1 MTGSFVGLLLGTG
14 LLLIL
19 LSRSEPAAA
28 EAGPGRTALLRR
40 RLDNAGLRD
49 VATARL
55 AITCAGAGLAAT
67 VLMVVVSGSV
77 TVALAFGVLAGTLP
91 VAAVGR
97 RAALRARAR
106 AGCWPDAV
114 DDLASAV
121 RAGMSLPEGVSA
133 LAERGPEALRPAFAR
148 FAAEHRVTGAF
159 GASLDLLKDDLADP
173 VGDRV
178 VEALRLAREVGGSD
192 LGRLLRTLS
201 AVLRED
207 ARTRAELEA
216 RQAWAVSAARL
227 AVAAPWATLA
237 FLSLR
242 PGALAVYD
250 SAGGA
255 VVLLAAGV
263 LSAVAYA
270 VMRRIGRLPVD
281 ERVLA

>member
-1 MTGSFVGLLLGTG
+1 MTGSFVGLLLGAG

-19 LSRSEPAAA
+19 LARSEPASPTAA
-28 EAGPGRTALLRR
+28 KAPALRR
-40 RLDNAGLRD
+40 RLDAAGLTD

-55 AITCAGAGLAAT
+55 ALTCGGAGLAGA
-67 VLMVVVSGSV
+67 VLMLVVSGSLM
-77 TVALAFGVLAGTLP
+77 VALAFGVLAGTLP
-91 VAAVGR
+91 VMAVGR
-97 RAALRARAR
+97 RAALRAQAR

-178 VEALRLAREVGGSD
+178 VEALRLAREVGGTE

-207 ARTRAELEA
+207 ARTRAELQA

-237 FLSLR
+237 FLSMR

-250 SAGGA
+250 STGGV
-255 VVLLAAGV
+255 VVLVTAGV

>member
-1 MTGSFVGLLLGTG
+1 VTGTLLGLMLGAGLLLV
-14 LLLIL
+14 L
-19 LSRSEPAAA
+19 LSRTEDPQ
-28 EAGPGRTALLRR
+28 PRTTSASLLRR
-40 RLDNAGLRD
+40 RLDDAGLTD
-49 VATARL
+49 VAAARL
-55 AITCAGAGLAAT
+55 ALTCAAAGLAGA
-67 VLMVVVSGSV
+67 VLMLVVSGSV
-77 TVALAFGVLAGTLP
+77 MVALVFGVLAATLP
-91 VAAVGR
+91 LMALGR

-159 GASLDLLKDDLADP
+159 GPSLDLLKEDLADP

-178 VEALRLAREVGGSD
+178 VEALRLAREVGGTE

-242 PGALAVYD
+242 PGALAAYD
-250 SAGGA
+250 SVGG
-255 VVLLAAGV
+255 VLVLGTAGV

>member
-1 MTGSFVGLLLGTG
+1 MTGSFVGLLLGIG
-14 LLLIL
+14 VLLIL
-19 LSRSEPAAA
+19 LARSEPAAA
-28 EAGPGRTALLRR
+28 PVATASALRR
-40 RLDNAGLRD
+40 RLDSAGLTD

-55 AITCAGAGLAAT
+55 ALTCAGAGVAGA
-67 VLMVVVSGSV
+67 VLMLVVSGSLM
-77 TVALAFGVLAGTLP
+77 VALAFGALAGMLP
-91 VAAVGR
+91 VMAVGR
-97 RAALRARAR
+97 RAALRAQAR

-178 VEALRLAREVGGSD
+178 VEALRLAREVGGTE

-207 ARTRAELEA
+207 ARTRAELQA

-237 FLSLR
+237 FLSMR

-250 SAGGA
+250 STGGV
-255 VVLLAAGV
+255 VVLVTAGV

>member
-1 MTGSFVGLLLGTG
+1 MTGTLLGLMLGAGLLLV
-14 LLLIL
+14 L
-19 LSRSEPAAA
+19 LSRTEDPQ
-28 EAGPGRTALLRR
+28 PRTTSASLLRR
-40 RLDNAGLRD
+40 RLDDAGLTD
-49 VATARL
+49 VAAARL
-55 AITCAGAGLAAT
+55 ALTCGAAGLAGA
-67 VLMVVVSGSV
+67 VLMLVVSGSV
-77 TVALAFGVLAGTLP
+77 MVALVFGVLAGALP
-91 VAAVGR
+91 LMALGR

-106 AGCWPDAV
+106 SSCWPDAV

-159 GASLDLLKDDLADP
+159 GPSLDLLKEDLADP

-178 VEALRLAREVGGSD
+178 VEALRLAREVGGTE

-242 PGALAVYD
+242 PGALAAYD
-250 SAGGA
+250 SVGG
-255 VVLLAAGV
+255 VLVLGTAGV

>member
-1 MTGSFVGLLLGTG
+1 MTGSFVGLLLGSG

-19 LSRSEPAAA
+19 MSRSEPAPAPAA
-28 EAGPGRTALLRR
+28 TAPMLRR
-40 RLDNAGLRD
+40 RLDAAGLTD

-55 AITCAGAGLAAT
+55 ALTCVGAALAGA
-67 VLMVVVSGSV
+67 VLMLVVSGSLM
-77 TVALAFGVLAGTLP
+77 VALALGVLAGTLP
-91 VAAVGR
+91 VMAVGR
-97 RAALRARAR
+97 RASLRARAR

-159 GASLDLLKDDLADP
+159 GPSLDRLKDDLADP

-178 VEALRLAREVGGSD
+178 VEALRLAREVGGTE

-207 ARTRAELEA
+207 ARTRAELQA

-237 FLSLR
+237 FLSMR

-250 SAGGA
+250 STGG
-255 VVLLAAGV
+255 VLVLVTAGV